1 MLYTDEAPHLPPRI
15 SMGVKGLWAF
25 LRHITS
31 VVALPLDPL
40 VATDS
45 PPLDPDSHADESDPD
60 QPHVFLPDIPIQRFC
75 LLLDWLTERGASVKA
90 ANAASLHLEDAG
102 LHRATY
108 ERACRQALVA
118 RLTHAEAKSHIEAQY
133 LAEPVRRAELRKEHY
148 GPKAHTVVAQDHPTN
163 RHGLKHYTWIA
174 RQRATIG
181 WEVKRRLKEARKQKH
196 AHRYRPHGAD
206 ASRTPARPSA
216 PTKPWNPRENP
227 IPVPVVSPVSPT
239 AYPHLSSPTNCLFAL
254 QTPSAPSAVHWMVS
268 PHEADPLVA
277 RLARQAAQ
285 GTFLSPDG
293 ERYSAEHI
301 HQYAVDGDVMTTASS
316 QESRFFIRH
325 ISDDRVAVLD
335 RRALEEAELVAPDG
349 SRKQLWPFKRVWAQ
363 INAAI
368 VAGTDYGAG
377 IFGIGYR
384 TIVQSSRWLEFCN
397 RDWLGESKALARGSL
412 AWQRLA
418 GEFAD
423 TLRAAAF
430 PKGMTSKHDL
440 PSNMSDPSFDLRT
453 LTHAQHRRITFDD
466 LSFERFITTAKVMRG
481 DDIPPSEL
489 CSTDAWFAAEV
500 KRRLSLR
507 ESGGDIIYTFRKP
520 KKTST
525 TDVAVPIEVDVDVEI
540 HKDVLPAEG
549 AASHG
554 GPAPRAD
561 SDIDMQESET
571 PAAQPEGLPS
581 SRPFTSKLR
590 RLLRIP
596 FQFNHRQID
605 LGPQSRLLD
614 GTLEEARRA
623 LAGVNGNVE
632 QVRSPRVSPHA
643 PATAAE
649 LCAFGRVRA
658 LLKGINFS
666 ADQDDGGELGD
677 DHDNDGRSDG
687 EQGAPSKAKKASPK
701 AQRPLRGKP
710 KPEAADTTLDTSSPT
725 NDGPPLPL
733 PKKVKSFKHYAQK
746 KTVRVP
752 RRPAVRSLAAVS
764 PDPPLPADSPRP
776 EPPGRILDAYLDVV
790 HDVVARRF
798 DLLLPVV
805 HTVLQH
811 AAEVSGSSAYLCAL
825 TDVASRFDAW
835 SSLASDVARIM
846 HFLEDPPRRADARPR
861 RQAAVAHKYF
871 GSPGATESQ
880 ALRDRLLLI
889 DLQTG
894 SPGGRIPA
902 PFSSAYLAREAV
914 CRQYI
919 STLSISEV
927 AFCLT
932 PPRPLPTS
940 PNRPISSVLF
950 KAVKEGIFDA
960 GFRMRRLPATIFLSN
975 AAELGASWCTA
986 RYQNSVRVL
995 GPAASGFVRD
1005 LFAGEETVL
1014 SNLARFGPPASS
1026 TLPLL
1031 VAADPVDLAKGQG
1044 DAPRAQALRD
1054 RLSSLAIELVL
1065 SKPFRA
1071 GPSTTADAADA
1082 AWRSDAEDRLAAAFS
1097 AAPAARAKKQKKK
1110 KIRTDPSATPPIAP
1124 ATVQSFVS
1132 AFARFAEAIQ
1142 RVVRT
1147 AVVEDPTSASPLE
1160 PLSSWPSAKGD
1171 HGNIVQLV
1179 RGMLVVEQALGRD
1192 FAPNYACT
1200 ALRLDSKCLQ
1210 AILQPVNSEMILAE
1224 WVSGANTTIDLVN
1237 KALLA
1242 SGKAGTPLAPCLPTN
1257 PFHYARKSRPHETA
1271 KTKSDAIRRE
1281 LAALG
1286 IATDLV
1292 LLEGIH
1298 TAKFARTVVPSDPS
1312 TVQLDRVP
1320 HIELDSSRKARLDSF
1335 FAVLRAADLVGVVRA
1350 PAICFD
1356 LLFELPKPGILLSAG
1371 FATVSASH
1379 ISFLMLDPTLVL
1391 AATPT
1396 RLGTDGQPR
1405 DSVSLVNA
1413 SLADASLSSR
1423 WCDGAVARRILRA
1436 VALRGLAV
1444 LCAGDSAS
1452 APCAASPLADP
1463 LESGPPDGGR
1473 AHPAAAQCTLSERL
1487 SFVSTDA
1494 AVEWRRPAPVARDT
1508 PPGKASPESGRVR
1521 PRLSAREVAVVKSVN
1536 FRQVGLSLNDAD
1548 RRCALQDSLRGAPRS
1563 DAAPCS
1569 QTGTSSDDDSGAGRL
1584 DALAGADLSD
1594 PMQVEPSESVDPGN
1608 TIAGRLALDGLADDV
1623 LLAGADVGE
1632 RELIEV
1638 TFYDRENNTLHSVG
1652 FKSSELRRLD
1662 VYSADEQEA
1671 AGPYAVDGIAKLV
1684 ADQPDS
1690 PLALHLL
1697 AQLATRNPLRRDIV
1711 FQHQLRRDATIQS
1724 VCDRMRDYVLDK
1736 LVPPDST
1743 KPIPRLVLFVGNE
1756 LKIRSK
1762 AASGASR
1769 GEAFSDEFITA
1780 LQARPDRLKVEVYR
1794 VNEYLTSQTCPN
1806 VACRLARANR
1816 CNLYRDRELI
1826 AHPNFLSTGDPIYRL
1841 IECAHCDL
1849 VFHRDVL
1856 GSTNIMRVG
1865 IFALAMPVAGDRIVH
1880 IFDDRVEEAVGLTS
1894 RSQTAKNDGK
1904 PRPARDDALATPTA
1918 SGTSP
1923 LGGGPSATALDVVDS
1938 ASTAQ
1943 AASAQAAAADAAT
1956 PPLSKAVKSPV
1967 VPTRLPAL
1975 DMQPRPTPP
1984 LLLPTFVRPLLPI
1997 FVFRGSNEV
2006 ASAGTRSRQ
2015 SHAPSVPLQRRFALD
2030 HTHQEPP
2037 PRRSPPAASGRPPFV
2052 SVPSSQP
2059 LVRAVDR
2066 MLAASVAAELRK
2078 AFHDLGR
2085 SSPYGPLDL
2094 LRVQGLLYDAI
2105 PLDIGHQQ
2113 DAHEVLA
2120 GLFRELAREGFATDV
2135 GISPSQVGLTFEIES
2150 TCTCGAVTTRRPP
2163 KDLFWTVHLARKVDS
2178 GQNRSY
2184 HASLE
2189 DALRASCV
2197 GEEVKRCD
2205 TCKIN
2210 TGASVDDFEGLEL
2223 DGVEPGV
2230 GTRHST
2236 RMRVLDARRVL
2247 LVHLNVDA
2255 VLPARNAVGIPAS
2268 APLDLPDIR
2277 NLAIPAQFALGE
2289 VVNSDD
2295 LPVVFYKLSAILV
2308 RESLSTASG
2317 HYWVK
2322 GTSSSSLAASGFD
2335 AAFPACVRFDD
2346 ERVELASVHD
2356 PSDPGVP
2363 YILAYE
2369 LDEAWAHSLDVAQ
2382 SEDALLLAATDYP
2395 LPAAR
2400 SLIGPYLDPSS
2411 DLAAPSLCP
2420 LLAARFISCV
2430 ELYSFNSSAF
2440 FQGSPDF
2447 ARAVAKQEH
2456 LSPRLVA
2463 EVRNL
2468 G

>member
-1 MLYTDEAPHLPPRI
+1 
-15 SMGVKGLWAF
+15 MGVKGLWAF

-227 IPVPVVSPVSPT
+227 IPVPVVSP
-239 AYPHLSSPTNCLFAL
+239 
-254 QTPSAPSAVHWMVS
+254 TPSAPSAVHWMVS

-325 ISDDRVAVLD
+325 ISADRVAVLD

-349 SRKQLWPFKRVWAQ
+349 WRKQLWPFKRVWAQ

-632 QVRSPRVSPHA
+632 QLRSPRVSPHA

-677 DHDNDGRSDG
+677 DHDDDGRSDG

-960 GFRMRRLPATIFLSN
+960 GFRMQRLPATIFLSN

-1200 ALRLDSKCLQ
+1200 ALRLDSKFLQ

-1521 PRLSAREVAVVKSVN
+1521 PRLSARDVAVVKSVN

-1984 LLLPTFVRPLLPI
+1984 LLLPTFERGLVNRTRRQCPFNAALRLTTLIKNLHLGALPLPQ
-1997 FVFRGSNEV
+1997 VDV
-2006 ASAGTRSRQ
+2006 P
-2015 SHAPSVPLQRRFALD
+2015 PSF
-2030 HTHQEPP
+2030 
-2037 PRRSPPAASGRPPFV
+2037 
-2052 SVPSSQP
+2052 
-2059 LVRAVDR
+2059 
-2066 MLAASVAAELRK
+2066 AAELRK